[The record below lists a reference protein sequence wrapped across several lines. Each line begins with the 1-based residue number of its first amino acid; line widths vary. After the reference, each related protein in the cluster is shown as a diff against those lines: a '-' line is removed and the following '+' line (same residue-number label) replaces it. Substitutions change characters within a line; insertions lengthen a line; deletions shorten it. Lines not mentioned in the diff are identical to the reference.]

1 MKSIF
6 IFRRD
11 YRLTDNT
18 AFIECYKKSDNIL
31 PIFIFTSEQTKHNEY
46 FSSNSFQF
54 LLESLDS
61 LDNILKDK
69 SKEIY
74 ELMDKRIKD
83 WKATGSTYAN
93 GEKYEVKNIGG
104 VEKYFKNGEEVPY
117 SDVQKALQTEIEN
130 LRHLCGPNTA
140 RTSLP

>member
-18 AFIECYKKSDNIL
+18 AFIECYKKSDNVL
-31 PIFIFTSEQTKHNEY
+31 PIFIFTPEQTKNNEY

-54 LLESLDS
+54 LLESLHS

-69 SKEIY
+69 YKSQLHYNYGNNIAVNMEC
-74 ELMDKRIKD
+74 L
-83 WKATGSTYAN
+83 ST
-93 GEKYEVKNIGG
+93 
-104 VEKYFKNGEEVPY
+104 
-117 SDVQKALQTEIEN
+117 
-130 LRHLCGPNTA
+130 
-140 RTSLP
+140 